1 MTQAAQSP
9 RLARFESFE
18 VNLRTGELR
27 RNGDKVKLPEQSF
40 QVLAMLLA
48 KPGEVVMRPEIQN
61 RLWPNDTVVEFENS
75 INAAVKNLRLA
86 LGDSADQPHYIETL
100 ARRGYRWLVPV
111 EWREG
116 ASDEL
121 AHVVPPSGATPAAAH
136 LLGKRVSHYRVLEI
150 LGGGGMGVVYKA
162 EDIRLGRSV
171 ALKFLP
177 EELANDPA
185 AMERFK
191 REARAAS
198 ALNHP
203 NICTIYAIEE
213 HDGQPVI
220 SMELL
225 EGQTLRELIAAAQGS
240 PSGPEDHKGC
250 LRLDRLFDIAIQ
262 TAEGLDGA
270 HRKGIIHRD
279 IKPANIFVT
288 NQRQAK
294 ILDFG
299 LAKSQESDTADLRP
313 SGDAEAP
320 SVSNLNLTRTGTT
333 IGTAGYMSPEQVRG
347 EKVDARTDLFS
358 FGLVLYEMAVGQR
371 AFPGETIPVLHAAI
385 LNQVP
390 APVRQ
395 LNPSIPPG
403 LETIINKA
411 LEKERE
417 KRYQTAS
424 EMCASLRVAGDK
436 LSGRTDPSRAYSS
449 RVRWP
454 VAAAGILAVLLVV
467 GAIWFAKRQ
476 PSGLPQILETG
487 LTNNS
492 AEISVVGGSISPDG
506 KYFSFSDAKGMHL
519 KLIASGETRDL
530 LLPDALKDKPEEW
543 ELGGWFPDSTRFL
556 VNAFPLGSRP
566 DELSSQGT
574 SIWMFSVLGNPPRRI
589 RDNAQAD
596 GISPDGSAI
605 AFGANP
611 GRFGDRE
618 IWLMGPDGEN
628 ARKLY
633 DTDENSSINSVVWS
647 PDGKLIAYT
656 RVDSEGV
663 TFLSRDLKGGAPTTI
678 FPASVGNEIFDYV
691 WVPGRLIYSSAK
703 GYCSFWEVRL
713 DGATGKPIGEPRRLT
728 NSSNSFCM
736 SGESATADGKKLAFL
751 KWFSQ
756 FTTYVADLDSSGT
769 HVVKSRQFTL
779 TRSHDNPS
787 AWTPDGKAL
796 ILTSNRGDSFGV
808 YKQLL
813 DQDDA
818 RPLTTPEENARNP
831 EVTPDGKWV
840 LYLEHW
846 DNPTGVGNSSKPD
859 PLMRVPIEGGSSQPV
874 LTATSARSEI
884 SCARPP
890 SDLCVIAE
898 LSEDRKQVIV
908 HAVDPIKG
916 RGPELT
922 RFDVDPNDDRWT
934 IALSTD
940 GKRFA
945 AIRRPQDP
953 IYVWPLNGE
962 NMREIRVNGWSDLRR
977 VGWTADGTSL
987 LVLSNQKG
995 YGTLLHTDLQGHANG
1010 LWDHVTESWV
1020 ESPDGRHLSVNVNT
1034 VDKNFSMLENF

>member
-1 MTQAAQSP
+1 VTEAAQTP

-18 VNLRTGELR
+18 VSLHTGELLK
-27 RNGDKVKLPEQSF
+27 NSEKVKLPDQSF

-48 KPGEVVMRPEIQN
+48 KPGEVVMRHEIQK

-86 LGDSADQPHYIETL
+86 LGDSADQPRYVETL
-100 ARRGYRWLVPV
+100 ARRGYRWMVPV
-111 EWREG
+111 QWIEESTTQVAAYATR
-116 ASDEL
+116 
-121 AHVVPPSGATPAAAH
+121 VATPTAAY
-136 LLGKRVSHYRVLEI
+136 LLGKKISHYRVLEI

-162 EDIRLGRSV
+162 EDIKLGRRV

-177 EELANDPA
+177 EELAKDGA
-185 AMERFK
+185 TMERFK

-198 ALNHP
+198 ALSHP

-213 HDGQPVI
+213 HDGQPFI
-220 SMELL
+220 AMELL
-225 EGQTLRELIAAAQGS
+225 EGQTLRELIAVAEVS
-240 PSGPEDHKGC
+240 PSGPEDHKGP
-250 LRLDRLFDIAIQ
+250 LQLDALFHVAIQ
-262 TAEGLDGA
+262 IAEGLDGA

-288 NQRQAK
+288 NQRRAK

-299 LAKSQESDTADLRP
+299 LAKSQESDTADLR
-313 SGDAEAP
+313 SSRAAEASP
-320 SVSNLNLTRTGTT
+320 VSNLSLTRTGTT
-333 IGTAGYMSPEQVRG
+333 IGTAGYMSPEQIRG

-371 AFPGETIPVLHAAI
+371 AFPGETVPVLHAAI

-395 LNPSIPPG
+395 LNPSIPPEV
-403 LETIINKA
+403 ETIVNKA
-411 LEKERE
+411 LEKDRE

-424 EMCASLRVAGDK
+424 EICTGLRAAADK
-436 LSGRTDPSRAYSS
+436 LSGRTDAGRAYSS
-449 RVRWP
+449 RVRWL
-454 VAAAGILAVLLVV
+454 VAAAWIFAVLLVV
-467 GAIWFAKRQ
+467 GAVWFSKQ
-476 PSGLPQILETG
+476 KPSGLPQIKERL

-492 AEISVVGGSISPDG
+492 AEVAVGGGSISPDG
-506 KYFSFSDAKGMHL
+506 KYFAFSDPKGMHL
-519 KLIASGETRDL
+519 KLIESGETRDL
-530 LLPDALKDKPEEW
+530 PLPDGLKDKPVQW

-556 VNAFPLGSRP
+556 VNAFPLGSQP
-566 DELSSQGT
+566 EELSSQGT
-574 SIWMFSVLGNPPRRI
+574 SIWMFSVLGNPPRHI

-596 GISPDGSAI
+596 GVSPDGSAI

-618 IWLMGPDGEN
+618 IWLMGPCGEN

-633 DTDENSSINSVVWS
+633 DTDENGSINSVLWS
-647 PDGKLIAYT
+647 PNGKFIAYT

-663 TFLSRDLKGGAPTTI
+663 TFLSRDLKGSPPTTI
-678 FPASVGNEIFDYV
+678 FLPSIGNEIFDYV
-691 WVPGRLIYSSAK
+691 WLPERWIYSSAN
-703 GYCSFWEVRL
+703 GYCSFWEMRL

-728 NSSNSFCM
+728 NPSNSFCM

-751 KWFSQ
+751 KWLSQ
-756 FTTYVADLDSSGT
+756 FTTYMGDLDSSGT
-769 HVVKSRQFTL
+769 HVVGSRHFTL

-796 ILTSNRGDSFGV
+796 ILTSNRGRSFGV

-813 DQDDA
+813 DEGDA
-818 RPLTTPEENARNP
+818 RLLTPPEEDARNP

-840 LYLEHW
+840 LYFVHH
-846 DNPTGVGNSSKPD
+846 DNPTAAGNASQPE
-859 PLMRVPIEGGSSQPV
+859 PLMRVPIEGGSSQLV
-874 LTATSARSEI
+874 LTAASAISEI

-898 LSEDRKQVIV
+898 LSEDRRQAIV
-908 HAVDPIKG
+908 HAIDPIKG

-922 RFDVDPNDDRWT
+922 RLAVDPNDDRWT
-934 IALSTD
+934 IALSPD
-940 GKRFA
+940 GSRLA

-953 IYVWPLNGE
+953 IYIWPLNGE
-962 NMREIRVNGWSDLRR
+962 QTREIRLNGWSDLRSMR
-977 VGWTADGTSL
+977 WAADGKGV

-995 YGTLLHTDLQGHANG
+995 YGTLIHTDLQGRANV
-1010 LWDHVTESWV
+1010 LWEHVTENWA
-1020 ESPDGRHLSVNVNT
+1020 ESPDGRHLSVNVNA
-1034 VDKNFSMLENF
+1034 VDQNFWMLENF